1 MGNNWQNRD
10 RKVNNRRTNKSM
22 AKPFKKSYKTISDS
36 KRVKDIEI
44 KKAQKAKYTN
54 LEELED

>member
-44 KKAQKAKYTN
+44 KKAQKAK
-54 LEELED
+54 